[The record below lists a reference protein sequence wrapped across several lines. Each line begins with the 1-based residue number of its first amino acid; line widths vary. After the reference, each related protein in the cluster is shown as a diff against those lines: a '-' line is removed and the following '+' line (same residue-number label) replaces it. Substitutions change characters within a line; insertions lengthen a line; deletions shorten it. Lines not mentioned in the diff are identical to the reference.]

1 MIQNVKKILAPI
13 DFSDFSME
21 GMHGAKELAAD
32 VGAGAEIHLVHV
44 VVPHFHIIPLPLAT
58 SGDQSFEQTRESAMT
73 QQAEEEL
80 ARIKKDEFGNSPKV
94 TTAVLNGSPVK
105 MLIEYAEQNSIN
117 LIVLSTHG
125 RSGVDRVMIGSVAEK
140 LVRLAHCSVLVL
152 RRARS

>member
-21 GMHGAKELAAD
+21 GMRGAKELAAD
-32 VGAGAEIHLVHV
+32 VGAEVHLVHV
-44 VVPHFHIIPLPLAT
+44 VVPHFHVIPLPLAT
-58 SGDQSFEQTRESAMT
+58 SGDQSFELTRESAMT

-80 ARIKKDEFGNSPKV
+80 SRIKKEDFGNSPKV

-105 MLIEYAEQNSIN
+105 MLVEYAEQNAID
-117 LIVLSTHG
+117 LIMLSTHG

>member
-21 GMHGAKELAAD
+21 GMRDAKELAGD
-32 VGAGAEIHLVHV
+32 VGAEVHLVHV

-58 SGDQSFEQTRESAMT
+58 SGDLSFEQTRESAMT

-80 ARIKKDEFGNSPKV
+80 ARLKKDDFGSSPKV
-94 TTAVLNGSPVK
+94 FTAVLNGSPVK
-105 MLIEYAEQNSIN
+105 MLIEYAEQNGID

-125 RSGVDRVMIGSVAEK
+125 RSGADRVMIGSVAEK

-152 RRARS
+152 RRARPT

>member
-1 MIQNVKKILAPI
+1 MIQNVKKILAPV

-21 GMHGAKELAAD
+21 ALRGAKELAAD
-32 VGAGAEIHLVHV
+32 VNAEIHLVHV
-44 VVPHFHIIPLPLAT
+44 VVPHFHVIPLPLAT
-58 SGDQSFEQTRESAMT
+58 SGDQSFELTRESAMT

-80 ARIKKDEFGNSPKV
+80 TRIKKDDFGNSPKV
-94 TTAVLNGSPVK
+94 STAVLNGSPVK
-105 MLIEYAEQNSIN
+105 TLIEYAERNAID

-152 RRARS
+152 RRHRN

>member
-21 GMHGAKELAAD
+21 GMRGAKELAAD
-32 VGAGAEIHLVHV
+32 VGAEVHLVHV

-80 ARIKKDEFGNSPKV
+80 TRIKKDEFGNSPKV
-94 TTAVLNGSPVK
+94 ATAVLSGSPVK
-105 MLIEYAEQNSIN
+105 MLVEYAEQNSID

-152 RRARS
+152 RRARAS

>member
-21 GMHGAKELAAD
+21 GMNGAKELAAD
-32 VGAGAEIHLVHV
+32 VGAEVHLVHV
-44 VVPHFHIIPLPLAT
+44 VVPHFHVIPLPLAT
-58 SGDQSFEQTRESAMT
+58 SGDQSFELTRESAMT

-80 ARIKKDEFGNSPKV
+80 TRIKKDDFGNSPKV
-94 TTAVLNGSPVK
+94 TTAVLHGSPVK
-105 MLIEYAEQNSIN
+105 MLVEYAEQNAID

-152 RRARS
+152 RRRRS

>member
-21 GMHGAKELAAD
+21 GMRGAKDLAAD
-32 VGAGAEIHLVHV
+32 VGAEVHLVHV
-44 VVPHFHIIPLPLAT
+44 VVPHFHVIPLPLAT
-58 SGDQSFEQTRESAMT
+58 SGDQSFELTRESAMT

-80 ARIKKDEFGNSPKV
+80 ARIKKDDFSNSSKV
-94 TTAVLNGSPVK
+94 YTAVMTGAPVK
-105 MLIEYAEQNSIN
+105 ILVEYAEQNAID

-152 RRARS
+152 RRRRS

>member
-13 DFSDFSME
+13 DFSDFSMQ
-21 GMHGAKELAAD
+21 GMRGAKELAAD
-32 VGAGAEIHLVHV
+32 VNAEVHLVHV
-44 VVPHFHIIPLPLAT
+44 VVPHFHVIPLPLAT
-58 SGDQSFEQTRESAMT
+58 SGDQSFELTRESAMT

-80 ARIKKDEFGNSPKV
+80 TRIKKDDFGNSPKV
-94 TTAVLNGSPVK
+94 STAVLNGSPVK
-105 MLIEYAEQNSIN
+105 TLIEYAEQNAID

-152 RRARS
+152 RRRS

>member
-21 GMHGAKELAAD
+21 GMRGAKELAAD
-32 VGAGAEIHLVHV
+32 VGAEVHLVHV
-44 VVPHFHIIPLPLAT
+44 VVPHFHVIPLPLAT

-80 ARIKKDEFGNSPKV
+80 SRIKKDDFENSAKV
-94 TTAVLNGSPVK
+94 ATAVLNGSPVK
-105 MLIEYAEQNSIN
+105 MLVEYAEQNAID

-125 RSGVDRVMIGSVAEK
+125 RSGVDRVLIGSVAEK

-152 RRARS
+152 RRGRPG

>member
-13 DFSDFSME
+13 DFSDFSMV
-21 GMHGAKELAAD
+21 GMQGAKELATD
-32 VGAGAEIHLVHV
+32 LGAEVHLVHV

-58 SGDQSFEQTRESAMT
+58 SGDQSFEQTRESAMK

-80 ARIKKDEFGNSPKV
+80 ERIKKDDFGNSPKV
-94 TTAVLNGSPVK
+94 FTAVLNGSPVK
-105 MLIEYAEQNSIN
+105 MLIEYAEQNAID
-117 LIVLSTHG
+117 LIVLPTHG